1 VKTLILATNSSNTSS
16 SLGKVFYLHM
26 LNLSRLNLLSE
37 LAVLGTIAKV
47 AEAVNLTRPAVSQQ
61 LAILEQETGT
71 VLFERSGRGV
81 RLTRAGENLVARSAK
96 VFDLVSEIESD
107 LASAKGAVAGEV
119 RISAFGSVATTF
131 IPGVF
136 RELIREHPQL
146 DLRFEELEPGESLK
160 AAAAKQVD
168 LALVDDSISAEALSS
183 MLYFRPVYED
193 HFAAVLPSTH
203 RLAKEESVSI
213 ADLSAE
219 NWAINRNA
227 QTYKAQI
234 ITACHEA
241 GFTPRVVASCRN
253 MAATLEMVRTGYVI
267 TVLPALAL
275 RSTVTDPSFAV
286 VPILPRMVRRIFVAM
301 VQGTYRRPA
310 IAAVLRALDS
320 VVPRFAEPTD
330 EAAKAE

>member
-1 VKTLILATNSSNTSS
+1 
-16 SLGKVFYLHM
+16 M
-26 LNLSRLNLLSE
+26 LNLPRLHLLSE
-37 LAVLGTIAKV
+37 LSVLGTIAKV

-81 RLTRAGENLVARSAK
+81 RLTLAGESLVASSAK
-96 VFDLVSEIESD
+96 VFDLVNEIESD
-107 LASAKGAVAGEV
+107 LASAKGDVAGEV
-119 RISAFGSVATTF
+119 RISAVGSVATTF
-131 IPGVF
+131 IPAVF
-136 RELIREHPQL
+136 KELVKQHPQL
-146 DLRFEELEPGESLK
+146 ALRFEELEPGESLK

-193 HFAAVLPSTH
+193 HLAVVMASSH
-203 RLAKEESVSI
+203 RLANATSI
-213 ADLSAE
+213 SITDLASE

-234 ITACHEA
+234 VNACHEA
-241 GFTPRVVASCRN
+241 GFAPKVVASCRN
-253 MAATLEMVRTGYVI
+253 IAATLEMVRTGYVI

-275 RSTVTDPSFAV
+275 RAAATDPAFSV
-286 VPILPRMVRRIFVAM
+286 VPVAPLMVRRIFVAM
-301 VQGTYRRPA
+301 VQGTFRRPA

-320 VVPRFAEPTD
+320 VVPLFETQPQS
-330 EAAKAE
+330 

>member
-1 VKTLILATNSSNTSS
+1 
-16 SLGKVFYLHM
+16 M
-26 LNLSRLNLLSE
+26 LNLSRLHLLSE
-37 LAVLGTIAKV
+37 LSVLGTIAKV

-81 RLTRAGENLVARSAK
+81 KLTLAGESLVASSAK
-96 VFDLVSEIESD
+96 VFDLVNEIESD
-107 LASAKGAVAGEV
+107 LATAKGDVAGEV

-131 IPGVF
+131 IPAVF
-136 RELIREHPQL
+136 KELVKQHPQL
-146 DLRFEELEPGESLK
+146 ALRFEELEPGESLK

-193 HFAAVLPSTH
+193 HLAVVMASSH
-203 RLAKEESVSI
+203 RLANATTISI
-213 ADLSAE
+213 TDLASE

-234 ITACHEA
+234 VNACHEA
-241 GFTPRVVASCRN
+241 GFAPKVVASCRN
-253 MAATLEMVRTGYVI
+253 IAATLEMVRTGYVI

-275 RSTVTDPSFAV
+275 RAAATDPAFSV
-286 VPILPRMVRRIFVAM
+286 VPVAPLMVRRIFVAM
-301 VQGTYRRPA
+301 VQGTFRRPA
-310 IAAVLRALDS
+310 IAEVLRSLDG
-320 VVPRFAEPTD
+320 VVPLFETQPD
-330 EAAKAE
+330 S

>member
-1 VKTLILATNSSNTSS
+1 
-16 SLGKVFYLHM
+16 M
-26 LNLSRLNLLSE
+26 LNLSRLHLLSE

-81 RLTRAGENLVARSAK
+81 QLTLAGESLVARAGK
-96 VFDLVSEIESD
+96 VLDLVSEIESD
-107 LASAKGAVAGEV
+107 LASAKGSVAGEV

-131 IPGVF
+131 IPAVF
-136 RELIREHPQL
+136 ESLIREYPQL

-193 HFAAVLPSTH
+193 HFAAVMAASH
-203 RLAKEESVSI
+203 RLAGASSI
-213 ADLSAE
+213 GMNDLEAE

-227 QTYKAQI
+227 QTYKTQI
-234 ITACHEA
+234 VNACHEA

-267 TVLPALAL
+267 TVLPVLAL
-275 RSTVTDPSFAV
+275 RAV
-286 VPILPRMVRRIFVAM
+286 AADAAFSVIPVHPLMMRRIFVAM
-301 VQGTYRRPA
+301 AQGTFRRPA
-310 IAAVLRALDS
+310 IAAVLKALDG
-320 VVPRFAEPTD
+320 VVPRFAEKLGIRSSD
-330 EAAKAE
+330 RA

>member
-1 VKTLILATNSSNTSS
+1 
-16 SLGKVFYLHM
+16 M
-26 LNLSRLNLLSE
+26 LNLSRLHLLSE

-81 RLTRAGENLVARSAK
+81 QLTLAGESLVARASK
-96 VFDLVSEIESD
+96 VLDLVSEIESD
-107 LASAKGAVAGEV
+107 LASAKGSVAGEV

-131 IPGVF
+131 IPAVF
-136 RELIREHPQL
+136 ESLIREYPQL

-193 HFAAVLPSTH
+193 HFAVVMAANH
-203 RLAKEESVSI
+203 RLAGASSIGIKELAS
-213 ADLSAE
+213 E
-219 NWAINRNA
+219 NWAINKNA

-234 ITACHEA
+234 VNACHEA
-241 GFTPRVVASCRN
+241 DFTPRVVASCRN

-275 RSTVTDPSFAV
+275 RSASLDPAFSV
-286 VPILPRMVRRIFVAM
+286 VPVQPLMVRRIFVAM
-301 VQGTYRRPA
+301 VQGTFRRPA
-310 IAAVLRALDS
+310 IAAVLKALDG
-320 VVPRFAEPTD
+320 VVPRFAESLR
-330 EAAKAE
+330 A

>member
-1 VKTLILATNSSNTSS
+1 
-16 SLGKVFYLHM
+16 M
-26 LNLSRLNLLSE
+26 LNLSRLHLLSE

-81 RLTRAGENLVARSAK
+81 QLTLAGESLVARAGK
-96 VFDLVSEIESD
+96 VLDLVSEIESD
-107 LASAKGAVAGEV
+107 LASAKGSVAGEV

-131 IPGVF
+131 IPAVF
-136 RELIREHPQL
+136 ESLIREYPQL

-168 LALVDDSISAEALSS
+168 LALVDDSISAEALWS

-193 HFAAVLPSTH
+193 HFAAVMAASH
-203 RLAKEESVSI
+203 RLARASSI
-213 ADLSAE
+213 GMNDLEAE

-227 QTYKAQI
+227 QTYKMQI
-234 ITACHEA
+234 VNACHEA

-275 RSTVTDPSFAV
+275 RAV
-286 VPILPRMVRRIFVAM
+286 AADAAFSVIPVHPLMVRRIFVAM
-301 VQGTYRRPA
+301 AQGTFRRPA
-310 IAAVLRALDS
+310 IAAVLKALDG
-320 VVPRFAEPTD
+320 VVPRFAESLGVHS
-330 EAAKAE
+330 AKRA

>member
-1 VKTLILATNSSNTSS
+1 
-16 SLGKVFYLHM
+16 M
-26 LNLSRLNLLSE
+26 LNLSRLHLLSE

-61 LAILEQETGT
+61 LAILEQETGA

-81 RLTRAGENLVARSAK
+81 RLTLAGESLVARSAK
-96 VFDLVSEIESD
+96 VLDLVNEIEAD

-131 IPGVF
+131 IPAVF
-136 RELIREHPQL
+136 EDLLREFPQL

-193 HFAAVLPSTH
+193 HFSVVMAANH
-203 RLAKEESVSI
+203 RLAKEASIQVSE
-213 ADLSAE
+213 LSSE

-234 ITACHEA
+234 VNACHEA
-241 GFTPRVVASCRN
+241 GYTPRVVASCRN
-253 MAATLEMVRTGYVI
+253 MAATLEMVRTGYVV

-275 RSTVTDPSFAV
+275 RAAAADPAFAV
-286 VPILPRMVRRIFVAM
+286 VPVAPLMVRRIFVAM
-301 VQGTYRRPA
+301 VQGTFRRPA
-310 IAAVLRALDS
+310 IAAVLRALDG
-320 VVPRFAEPTD
+320 VVPRFAGATQTYNS
-330 EAAKAE
+330 EARVMRTEVVPSD

>member
-1 VKTLILATNSSNTSS
+1 
-16 SLGKVFYLHM
+16 M
-26 LNLSRLNLLSE
+26 LNLSRLHLLSE
-37 LAVLGTIAKV
+37 LSVLGTIAKV

-81 RLTRAGENLVARSAK
+81 RLTLAGESLVASSAK
-96 VFDLVSEIESD
+96 VFDLVNEIESD
-107 LASAKGAVAGEV
+107 LASAKGDVAGEV

-131 IPGVF
+131 IPAVF
-136 RELIREHPQL
+136 KELVKQHPQL
-146 DLRFEELEPGESLK
+146 ALRFEELEPGESLK

-193 HFAAVLPSTH
+193 HLAVVMASSH
-203 RLAKEESVSI
+203 RLANATSI
-213 ADLSAE
+213 SITDLASE

-234 ITACHEA
+234 VNACHEA
-241 GFTPRVVASCRN
+241 GFAPKVVASCRN
-253 MAATLEMVRTGYVI
+253 IAATLEMVRTGYVI

-275 RSTVTDPSFAV
+275 RAAATDPAFSV
-286 VPILPRMVRRIFVAM
+286 VPVAPLMVRRIFVAM
-301 VQGTYRRPA
+301 VQGTFRRPA

-320 VVPRFAEPTD
+320 VVPLFETQPQS
-330 EAAKAE
+330 

>member
-1 VKTLILATNSSNTSS
+1 
-16 SLGKVFYLHM
+16 M
-26 LNLSRLNLLSE
+26 LNLSRLHLLSE

-81 RLTRAGENLVARSAK
+81 QLTLAGESLVARAGK
-96 VFDLVSEIESD
+96 VLDLVSEIESD
-107 LASAKGAVAGEV
+107 LASAKGSVAGEV

-131 IPGVF
+131 IPAVF
-136 RELIREHPQL
+136 ESLIREYPQL

-193 HFAAVLPSTH
+193 HFAAVMAASH
-203 RLAKEESVSI
+203 RLAGASSVGVT
-213 ADLSAE
+213 DLKAE

-227 QTYKAQI
+227 QTYKTQI
-234 ITACHEA
+234 VNACHEA

-253 MAATLEMVRTGYVI
+253 MAATLAMVRTGYVI

-275 RSTVTDPSFAV
+275 RAV
-286 VPILPRMVRRIFVAM
+286 VADSAFRVIPLQPLMARRIFVAM
-301 VQGTYRRPA
+301 AQGTFRRPA
-310 IAAVLRALDS
+310 IAAVLRALDGVIPSFADGFGTLS
-320 VVPRFAEPTD
+320 VMS
-330 EAAKAE
+330 

>member
-1 VKTLILATNSSNTSS
+1 
-16 SLGKVFYLHM
+16 M
-26 LNLSRLNLLSE
+26 LNLSRLHLLSE

-81 RLTRAGENLVARSAK
+81 QLTLAGESLVARAGK
-96 VFDLVSEIESD
+96 VLDLVSEIESD
-107 LASAKGAVAGEV
+107 LASAKGSVAGEV

-131 IPGVF
+131 IPAVF
-136 RELIREHPQL
+136 ESLIREYPQL

-193 HFAAVLPSTH
+193 HFAAVMAASH
-203 RLAKEESVSI
+203 RLAGASSI
-213 ADLSAE
+213 GMNDLEAE

-227 QTYKAQI
+227 QTYKTQI
-234 ITACHEA
+234 VNACHEA

-275 RSTVTDPSFAV
+275 RAV
-286 VPILPRMVRRIFVAM
+286 AADAAFSVIPVHPLMVRRIFVAM
-301 VQGTYRRPA
+301 AHGTFRRPA
-310 IAAVLRALDS
+310 IAAVLKALDG
-320 VVPRFAEPTD
+320 VVPRFAESLGVHS
-330 EAAKAE
+330 AKRA

>member
-1 VKTLILATNSSNTSS
+1 
-16 SLGKVFYLHM
+16 M
-26 LNLSRLNLLSE
+26 LNLSRLYLLSE
-37 LAVLGTIAKV
+37 LSVLGTIAKV

-81 RLTRAGENLVARSAK
+81 RLTLAGESLVASSAK
-96 VFDLVSEIESD
+96 VFDLVNEIESD
-107 LASAKGAVAGEV
+107 LATAKGDVAGEV

-131 IPGVF
+131 IPAVF
-136 RELIREHPQL
+136 KELVKQHPQL
-146 DLRFEELEPGESLK
+146 ALRFEELEPGESLK

-193 HFAAVLPSTH
+193 HLAVVMASSH
-203 RLAKEESVSI
+203 RLANATSI
-213 ADLSAE
+213 SITDLASE

-234 ITACHEA
+234 VNACHEA
-241 GFTPRVVASCRN
+241 GFAPKVVASCRN
-253 MAATLEMVRTGYVI
+253 IAATLEMVRTGYVI

-275 RSTVTDPSFAV
+275 RAAATDPAFSV
-286 VPILPRMVRRIFVAM
+286 VPVAPLMVRRIFVAM
-301 VQGTYRRPA
+301 VQGTFRRPA
-310 IAAVLRALDS
+310 IAAVLRALDG
-320 VVPRFAEPTD
+320 VVPLFETQPQS
-330 EAAKAE
+330 

>member
-1 VKTLILATNSSNTSS
+1 
-16 SLGKVFYLHM
+16 M
-26 LNLSRLNLLSE
+26 LNLSRLHLLSE
-37 LAVLGTIAKV
+37 LSVLGTIAKV

-71 VLFERSGRGV
+71 ALFERSGRGV
-81 RLTRAGENLVARSAK
+81 RLTLAGESLVARSAK
-96 VFDLVSEIESD
+96 VLDLVNEIEAD

-131 IPGVF
+131 IPAVF
-136 RELIREHPQL
+136 EDLIREFPQL

-193 HFAAVLPSTH
+193 HFSVVMAANH
-203 RLAKEESVSI
+203 RLANEASI
-213 ADLSAE
+213 RISELSSE

-227 QTYKAQI
+227 QTYKTQI
-234 ITACHEA
+234 VNACHEA
-241 GFTPRVVASCRN
+241 GYTPRVVASCRN
-253 MAATLEMVRTGYVI
+253 MAATLEMVRTGYVV

-275 RSTVTDPSFAV
+275 RAAAADPAFAV
-286 VPILPRMVRRIFVAM
+286 VPVTPPMVRRIFVAM
-301 VQGTYRRPA
+301 VQGTFRRPA
-310 IAAVLRALDS
+310 IAAVLRALDG
-320 VVPRFAEPTD
+320 VVPRFAEATPAPD
-330 EAAKAE
+330 SKAKRTEGVLPD